1 MLSNPRRAWKVL
13 VWSAKKGEASQVPA
27 PCVSLRDLNSLV
39 IHKAQLP
46 AWNQEM
52 LLSNAPHLAATEQ
65 TQVCSGLDSR
75 KTQELC
81 HLSPEGRQLVPPHA
95 PQATAEAFKPVPS
108 SAPCLSLPCDKSEPG
123 RDARARARLVL
134 GFSETVS

>member
-13 VWSAKKGEASQVPA
+13 VWSLSGPSSL
-27 PCVSLRDLNSLV
+27 CVSLRDLNSLV

-65 TQVCSGLDSR
+65 TQGCSELDSR
-75 KTQELC
+75 KRQELC
-81 HLSPEGRQLVPPHA
+81 HLSPEGRQLAPPHA